1 MIKLWSKQSGKFQ
14 KYQAKSTPLKEIK
27 LIGITV
33 NIIIMANKVTIIKNN
48 NGSKKVIIGTRKD
61 NSDAIKSKTIKV
73 SEPIDR
79 RPKPGTPKIVLT
91 YERNGYKYGGKKKY
105 K

>member
-1 MIKLWSKQSGKFQ
+1 
-14 KYQAKSTPLKEIK
+14 
-27 LIGITV
+27 
-33 NIIIMANKVTIIKNN
+33 MANKVTIIKNN

-79 RPKPGTPKIVLT
+79 RPKPGTPKIGLT
-91 YERNGYKYGGKKKY
+91 YERNGYKYGGKSKVK
-105 K
+105 

>member
-1 MIKLWSKQSGKFQ
+1 MPTK
-14 KYQAKSTPLKEIK
+14 
-27 LIGITV
+27 IT
-33 NIIIMANKVTIIKNN
+33 ILKNN
-48 NGSKKVIIGTRKD
+48 DGSKKVIIATRKD

-79 RPKPGTPKIVLT
+79 RPKPGTPKIGLT
-91 YERNGYKYGGKKKY
+91 DERNGNKYGGKKKC

>member
-1 MIKLWSKQSGKFQ
+1 
-14 KYQAKSTPLKEIK
+14 
-27 LIGITV
+27 
-33 NIIIMANKVTIIKNN
+33 MANKVTIIKNN

-79 RPKPGTPKIVLT
+79 RPKPRTPKIGLT
-91 YERNGYKYGGKKKY
+91 DERNGYKYGGKKKC